1 MGFNKIAEKWQKK
14 WDKANIFRTKEEQ
27 NKKKMYVLEMYPYPS
42 SYGLHMGH
50 ARNYSIG
57 DAYARFKR
65 MQGFNVLYPM
75 GYDAFGLPAENAAIK
90 DKINPKEYTE
100 KAIENIMRQQKE
112 LGLSYDWNRLIASCD
127 EDYYKWNQLFFLE
140 FLKKEL
146 VYQKEAPVN
155 FCPKCDTVL
164 ANEQVEQGKCWRCE
178 SQVEIKPLK
187 QWFFKIT
194 KYADRL
200 LNDLKKI
207 EGWPNKIKIM
217 QENWIGKSKGTEV
230 NFKIEDTNEIIPIF
244 TTRPDTLYGATFM
257 VFAPEHPMIIEL
269 VKGTWHETKAMNFIK
284 KTIMQDKFKRT
295 AKDTEKEGFFTG
307 KYAINPLTDEKIP
320 IYIGNFVL
328 LEYGSGAIMAVP
340 AHDQRDFEFAKKY
353 KIQIKVVIQP
363 DEFNLDPKKISRAY
377 IGEGT
382 LVNSGKFDGI
392 KSQIARE
399 KITEFLAKKK
409 LGKSTYH
416 YKLRDWGFSRQRYWG
431 TPIPVIYCDK
441 CGLVPVDKKD
451 LPVKLP
457 LNVKFTS
464 SGNILSQ
471 TKSFI
476 EAKCPKCSGKAKRE
490 SDTMDGF
497 VDSCWYFLRFTS
509 PKEKN
514 APFDKKKAEYWL
526 PVDQYIGGAEH
537 AVMHLL
543 YARFF
548 CKVLKDLNYIGF
560 DEPFSNLFNQGI
572 VYKDGAKMSK
582 SKGNMVS
589 QEEISKKY
597 GIDTARLFLL
607 FVASPDKAM
616 EWDDKGIEGS
626 YRFINKVCNMSD
638 SLSNAKSDE
647 KILNKMNRTIK
658 DVTADIAGFRYN
670 NGLVKIWEYADYL
683 AKHEKIPKESFKNLL
698 LLLAPFIPHVCEE
711 LWEKIGN
718 KPFISTQKWPEYD
731 KTKIS
736 DKIEKEEAFIQNILS
751 DIRNILKL
759 VKIKPS
765 KAYLYAIPNEKSQ
778 LLVLKNM
785 FEKEIGLE
793 FNVYAVNDKEKYDPQ
808 GKAKKAK
815 PGKPAIFLE

>member
-1 MGFNKIAEKWQKK
+1 
-14 WDKANIFRTKEEQ
+14 
-27 NKKKMYVLEMYPYPS
+27 
-42 SYGLHMGH
+42 
-50 ARNYSIG
+50 
-57 DAYARFKR
+57 
-65 MQGFNVLYPM
+65 
-75 GYDAFGLPAENAAIK
+75 
-90 DKINPKEYTE
+90 
-100 KAIENIMRQQKE
+100 
-112 LGLSYDWNRLIASCD
+112 
-127 EDYYKWNQLFFLE
+127 
-140 FLKKEL
+140 
-146 VYQKEAPVN
+146 
-155 FCPKCDTVL
+155 
-164 ANEQVEQGKCWRCE
+164 
-178 SQVEIKPLK
+178 
-187 QWFFKIT
+187 
-194 KYADRL
+194 
-200 LNDLKKI
+200 
-207 EGWPNKIKIM
+207 
-217 QENWIGKSKGTEV
+217 
-230 NFKIEDTNEIIPIF
+230 
-244 TTRPDTLYGATFM
+244 
-257 VFAPEHPMIIEL
+257 
-269 VKGTWHETKAMNFIK
+269 
-284 KTIMQDKFKRT
+284 
-295 AKDTEKEGFFTG
+295 
-307 KYAINPLTDEKIP
+307 
-320 IYIGNFVL
+320 
-328 LEYGSGAIMAVP
+328 
-340 AHDQRDFEFAKKY
+340 
-353 KIQIKVVIQP
+353 
-363 DEFNLDPKKISRAY
+363 
-377 IGEGT
+377 
-382 LVNSGKFDGI
+382 
-392 KSQIARE
+392 
-399 KITEFLAKKK
+399 
-409 LGKSTYH
+409 
-416 YKLRDWGFSRQRYWG
+416 
-431 TPIPVIYCDK
+431 
-441 CGLVPVDKKD
+441 
-451 LPVKLP
+451 
-457 LNVKFTS
+457 
-464 SGNILSQ
+464 
-471 TKSFI
+471 
-476 EAKCPKCSGKAKRE
+476 
-490 SDTMDGF
+490 MDGF

-543 YARFF
+543 YTRFF